1 MITLSFPKQSSSL
14 KFQCYFFALSLSL
27 SVLIFPRS
35 LQVFTRHD
43 ETMSESV
50 SQSVIQGK
58 GYLQRCFKSK
68 KKTVYSRALKACYY
82 YSIIISILQKIG
94 NMQNISSKLEFFF
107 QSDIVIHRVSSLL
120 KCQIDEQVLPWE
132 KGRVKFLP
140 FRKLSKIGQD

>member
-1 MITLSFPKQSSSL
+1 MFILSFPKLSS
-14 KFQCYFFALSLSL
+14 SLSL

-82 YSIIISILQKIG
+82 YSIIIRNLHIPK
-94 NMQNISSKLEFFF
+94 NRKHANISSKLEFFF